1 MSYAEEK
8 TQVKPLS
15 VKVPLGVTQK
25 ASKTVKDATRAP
37 LGDQSDKCNES
48 TSISYNV
55 STSISY
61 NESTSISYN

>member
-48 TSISYNV
+48 TSIFHTMRTPVFHTINKN
-55 STSISY
+55 TS
-61 NESTSISYN
+61 